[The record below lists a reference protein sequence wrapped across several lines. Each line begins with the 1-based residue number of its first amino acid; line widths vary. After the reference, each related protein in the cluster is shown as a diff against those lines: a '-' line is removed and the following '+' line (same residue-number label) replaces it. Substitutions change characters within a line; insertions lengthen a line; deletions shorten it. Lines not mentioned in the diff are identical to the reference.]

1 MKNKLLMLFLSFF
14 GVNKSLANSNKD
26 MTKNIENLTEI
37 QKHVTQHDGTERAF
51 DNEYWDNKKEGI
63 YVDIVSGKP
72 LFSSIDK
79 FDSGTGW
86 PSFTKPIEESEIIS
100 KEDDKFGMTRIEV
113 RSKAANSHLGHVFDD
128 GPINKGGK
136 RFCIN
141 SASLKFIAKEDLKKE
156 GYGKYLK
163 LFGEDEIDRND
174 KIEKAIL
181 SGGCFW
187 GMEEL
192 LRQLDGVVDVR
203 AGYSGGLIPNPTY
216 ETVKTGISGH
226 AESVEITFKNNII
239 SYEDI
244 LRFFFQ
250 IHDPTTLNRQG
261 NDRGSQY
268 RSAIFY
274 LNDHQKE
281 IAEKLIAQ
289 GNKSGVFPG
298 EIVTEVE
305 EVREFYEAE
314 DYHQD
319 YLQKNPGGY
328 TCHSVRKDWAF

>member
-1 MKNKLLMLFLSFF
+1 MLFLSFF

-72 LFSSIDK
+72 LFSSINK

-86 PSFTKPIEESEIIS
+86 PSFTKPIDDDEIATKQDS
-100 KEDDKFGMTRIEV
+100 QFGMTRTEV
-113 RSKAANSHLGHVFDD
+113 RSSAANSHLGHVFDD
-128 GPINKGGK
+128 GPIDKGGK

-141 SASLKFIAKEDLKKE
+141 SASLRFIAKKDLEKE
-156 GYGKYLK
+156 GYGEYLK
-163 LFGEDEIDRND
+163 LFDKKSDEKTAKTA

-181 SGGCFW
+181 AGGCFW

-192 LRQLDGVVDVR
+192 IRQQYGIIDVR
-203 AGYSGGLIPNPTY
+203 VGYSGGLIPNPTY

-226 AESVEITFKNNII
+226 AESVEISFDSGKT
-239 SYEDI
+239 SYETI

-274 LNDHQKE
+274 QDQEQKE
-281 IAEKLIAQ
+281 IAEKIIVQ
-289 GNKSGVFPG
+289 GNAAGVFPG
-298 EIVTEVE
+298 EIITQLEKAG
-305 EVREFYEAE
+305 EFYEAE

-328 TCHSVRKDWAF
+328 TCHAVRKDWTF